1 MTSGQGDQDAH
12 HPHLDHE
19 SIEDVRAERVLLE
32 RAIGGWRGVID
43 SGLPTAVFIT
53 AYVLTDQSLTPS
65 VVSAIAAGVII
76 AAWRLIRRESIQQVL
91 TGFGAVVIAAFFT
104 RWTGRAEGFF
114 LPGLITN
121 VAYGTAF
128 LISVLVRWPLLGII
142 IGFVTGSGTAW
153 RQDPVQR
160 RVFAAAS
167 WLWVGLFFGRLV
179 VQVPLY
185 LAEAVELLGIVKI
198 VMGWPLFLATAYFTY
213 RLLKPTF
220 DAQRT
225 GD

>member
-1 MTSGQGDQDAH
+1 MSSPEDEAHEAH
-12 HPHLDHE
+12 HHVEHE

-32 RAIGGWRGVID
+32 RAIGGWRGIID

-65 VVSAIAAGVII
+65 VIAAVAAGVLI
-76 AAWRLIRRESIQQVL
+76 ALWRLIRRESLQQVG
-91 TGFGAVVIAAFFT
+91 TGFGAVLVAAVFT
-104 RWTGRAEGFF
+104 RWTGRAEDFF

-128 LISVLVRWPLLGII
+128 LVSVLVRWPLLGVIV
-142 IGFVTGSGTAW
+142 GFITGSGTSW
-153 RQDPVQR
+153 RQDPAQR

-167 WLWVGLFFGRLV
+167 WLWVGLFFGRLI

-220 DAQRT
+220 DAQRAN
-225 GD
+225 